1 MQEVDG
7 PPDLIQEEA
16 KAARY
21 LLVTVEDNGVGISNE
36 VKDKIFDPY
45 FTTKEL
51 GKGTGLGLAVA
62 YGIVKEYGGEI
73 KLNTSPGAGST
84 FSVYLPLIKEAAAVE
99 QVKPTPEI
107 IRGNERILLVDDE
120 PAIARIGQ
128 VMLERLGYK
137 VTVLLSGQD
146 ALEKFKTES
155 DSYDMVISDMA
166 MPHLTG
172 DQLAAEL
179 KKIRPDIPIVIC
191 TGFSERINKEN
202 AAAIGVKGF
211 LMKPIVKQEMA
222 SMIRGVLDS
231 DKPA

>member
-1 MQEVDG
+1 
-7 PPDLIQEEA
+7 
-16 KAARY
+16 
-21 LLVTVEDNGVGISNE
+21 LVSISYN
-36 VKDKIFDPY
+36 
-45 FTTKEL
+45 
-51 GKGTGLGLAVA
+51 A
-62 YGIVKEYGGEI
+62 
-73 KLNTSPGAGST
+73 
-84 FSVYLPLIKEAAAVE
+84 
-99 QVKPTPEI
+99 Q
-107 IRGNERILLVDDE
+107 NERILLVDDE

-128 VMLERLGYK
+128 VMLERLGYQ
-137 VTVLLSGQD
+137 VTVQLSGED

-172 DQLAAEL
+172 DQLAVEL